1 MTWLFIVKNLSVL
14 RWLKLTVFMSIPLS
28 LGLVFFTTTSIF
40 DFQTAFYLWIGVS
53 TILGSI
59 IYLIHIELDY
69 IKFRIDQLAKQGQ
82 LGAINLKIIK
92 DHEILHSLHRLERTI
107 HQKSQDLRNDYDGL
121 EKALN
126 ALPSPLLL
134 LNSNQMIIKT
144 NSAANELLGLDLKN
158 RHLTTS
164 FRNPNLITGLSE
176 AINTK
181 LRQTVEFVMQ
191 TTVERTFLAHIEPLN
206 SPAAD
211 DTTIVIALI
220 DITAA
225 QRSEQ
230 TQRQFIANASH
241 EIRTPLATISGF
253 IETLQGPAKDDPV
266 ARKAFLKIME
276 QHAERMT
283 NLVNNLLSLSRI
295 EVKEH
300 TAPTAEIDLI
310 PLLNNVIQNLKWQ
323 ATARFISIEQNI
335 SDKSLPII
343 GDAEDLNQLF
353 ENLIENAIKYSSKN
367 SVIQVSATVDL
378 SNKEETDQLLPK
390 IVVSVSDEGVGIAPE
405 QLPRLTERFYRVDP
419 ARSRELGGTG
429 LGLAIVKHIANRH
442 KAKMSITSTVG
453 EGSVFSIQFDCI
465 KNN

>member
-1 MTWLFIVKNLSVL
+1 MTN
-14 RWLKLTVFMSIPLS
+14 
-28 LGLVFFTTTSIF
+28 IF
-40 DFQTAFYLWIGVS
+40 DFQTAFYLWITVS

-59 IYLIHIELDY
+59 IYLIQIELDY
-69 IKFRIDQLAKQGQ
+69 IKYRIDQLAKHGQ
-82 LGAINLKIIK
+82 LGPINLKIIK
-92 DHEILHSLHRLERTI
+92 GHEISHSLHRLERTI
-107 HQKSQDLRNDYDGL
+107 HQNSQDLRSDYDGL

-134 LNSNQMIIKT
+134 LNSNQIIIRANT
-144 NSAANELLGLDLKN
+144 AANELLGLDLKN

-164 FRNPNLITGLSE
+164 FRNPNLIAGLSK

-181 LRQTVEFVMQ
+181 LGQTVEFVMQ

-211 DTTIVIALI
+211 DTTIVIALM

-230 TQRQFIANASH
+230 THREFIANASH

-300 TAPTAEIDLI
+300 TAPTTEINLV
-310 PLLNNVIQNLKWQ
+310 PLLNKVIQNLKIYQ
-323 ATARFISIEQNI
+323 
-335 SDKSLPII
+335 
-343 GDAEDLNQLF
+343 QL
-353 ENLIENAIKYSSKN
+353 S
-367 SVIQVSATVDL
+367 
-378 SNKEETDQLLPK
+378 
-390 IVVSVSDEGVGIAPE
+390 
-405 QLPRLTERFYRVDP
+405 
-419 ARSRELGGTG
+419 
-429 LGLAIVKHIANRH
+429 
-442 KAKMSITSTVG
+442 
-453 EGSVFSIQFDCI
+453 
-465 KNN
+465 